1 MVLCLLE
8 KKHSVIKTTPLLQFC
23 MIHVYALRVQS
34 QAIRLEDYLYLT
46 FNSSLYTFRC
56 VSSIVIKRRFLV
68 RFAVIIKYSHISL
81 ISFTTTRSLA
91 NLVFNNTTFNDF
103 VTPKHVSM
111 CHTWYTQGLLQGGQA
126 GTIPPNKKMFII
138 MWYAILEFIV
148 DIRLEVYTKITNP
161 NFLI

>member
-23 MIHVYALRVQS
+23 MIHVYALRVQA

-68 RFAVIIKYSHISL
+68 WFAVVIKYSHISL
-81 ISFTTTRSLA
+81 ISFTTTKSLA

-103 VTPKHVSM
+103 VTPTHVSM
-111 CHTWYTQGLLQGGQA
+111 CHTWYTKGLLQGGQA
-126 GTIPPNKKMFII
+126 GGPFPPIKKCLLLCGML
-138 MWYAILEFIV
+138 Y
-148 DIRLEVYTKITNP
+148 
-161 NFLI
+161 